1 MSSIN
6 SLRQDPRWIL
16 LPLRAYLAVAFTY
29 AGISKIA
36 DRSFLDSSSP
46 DGMYATLLAVR
57 DQSPIGGLLGPVEHH
72 SFAFGLL
79 MALGEI
85 AVGIG
90 LLLGLATRIA
100 AAGGIVLALS
110 LFLTVSW
117 GADPWYTGADI
128 VYAFA
133 LTPVLLGGAG
143 PLSVDAWLAAR
154 ARASQDQ
161 AADRTRRAVVGGL
174 AGIAGLIA
182 VGVAGLVRKDEP
194 KKNGPTAA
202 SGPTP
207 AAASSST
214 PSNPP
219 PTSSSAQPSADQ
231 TAAPPTGPVLI
242 AATKVPVGGAIST
255 KDPTTGDELYVL
267 QLTKGTFTAV
277 DRRCPHQGCPVSFVS
292 KADGFTCPCHRSAFD
307 AAGNLT
313 RGPATTGLK
322 KVAVVEAS
330 GKIVRAGNG

>member
-1 MSSIN
+1 VSSIN
-6 SLRQDPRWIL
+6 ALRQDPRWIL
-16 LPLRAYLAVAFTY
+16 LPLRAYLGFAFTY

-36 DRSFLDSSSP
+36 DRSFLDSSSAT
-46 DGMYATLLAVR
+46 GMHATLLAVR
-57 DQSPIGGLLGPVEHH
+57 DESPISGLLGPVEHH

-79 MALGEI
+79 MALGEV
-85 AVGIG
+85 AVGVG
-90 LLLGLATRIA
+90 LLLGLFTRIA

-143 PLSVDAWLAAR
+143 PLSADAWLASR
-154 ARASQDQ
+154 ARASKDQ
-161 AADRTRRAVVGGL
+161 TADRTRRVVVGGL
-174 AGIAGLIA
+174 AGFAGLVA
-182 VGVAGLVRKDEP
+182 VGIAGLVRGDGRKHS
-194 KKNGPTAA
+194 AA
-202 SGPTP
+202 AGNQP
-207 AAASSST
+207 ASAPSAAPSAASSSPAT
-214 PSNPP
+214 GPTTSNPKKP
-219 PTSSSAQPSADQ
+219 L
-231 TAAPPTGPVLI
+231 GPVLV
-242 AATKVPVGGAIST
+242 AATNVPVGGAIAT
-255 KDPTTGDELYVL
+255 KDPTSGEELYVL

-307 AAGNLT
+307 ATGNLT

-322 KVAVVEAS
+322 KVAVVEDG
-330 GKIVRAGNG
+330 GKIVRAANG

>member
-46 DGMYATLLAVR
+46 DGMHATLLAVR
-57 DQSPIGGLLGPVEHH
+57 DQSPIGDLLGPVEHH
-72 SFAFGLL
+72 SFGFGLL

-182 VGVAGLVRKDEP
+182 VGVAGLVRKDDP
-194 KKNGPTAA
+194 KKNH
-202 SGPTP
+202 P
-207 AAASSST
+207 AAAAAPIPST
-214 PSNPP
+214 PS
-219 PTSSSAQPSADQ
+219 SPSARPSTKST
-231 TAAPPTGPVLI
+231 TAPSGPALI
-242 AATKVPVGGAIST
+242 AAAKVPVGGAVAT
-255 KDPTTGDELYVL
+255 KDPTSGDELYVL

-292 KADGFTCPCHRSAFD
+292 EADGFTCPCHRSAFD

-322 KVAVVEAS
+322 KVAVVEES
-330 GKIVRAGNG
+330 GKIVRSANP